1 MFNIQ
6 QMMQKAQVMQKK
18 MAELQEGLSGVE
30 VSGSAGG
37 GLVQV
42 VMTCKGTMRSILIDP
57 SLIVATEKDM
67 LEDMV
72 KAACNDA
79 RAKADQK
86 MAEETQKAMADMG
99 LPPGML
105 GSGGLPF

>member
-1 MFNIQ
+1 MFNMQ
-6 QMMQKAQVMQKK
+6 QMMQKAQGMQKK
-18 MAELQEGLSGVE
+18 MAALQEELAGVE
-30 VSGSAGG
+30 VQGSSGG
-37 GLVQV
+37 GLVQI
-42 VMTCKGTMRSILIDP
+42 VMTCKGQMRSLTIDP
-57 SLIVATEKDM
+57 SLIVASEKEM

-79 RAKADQK
+79 RANADKK

>member
-18 MAELQEGLSGVE
+18 MAELKEELALVE

-37 GLVQV
+37 GMVRV
-42 VMTCKGTMRSILIDP
+42 IMTCKGDMRDISIDP
-57 SLIVATEKDM
+57 SLIVASEKDM
-67 LEDMV
+67 LEDMI

-79 RAKADQK
+79 RAKADIK
-86 MAEETQKAMADMG
+86 TADETQKAMSDMG
-99 LPPGML
+99 LPAGML
-105 GSGGLPF
+105 GGGGLPF

>member
-6 QMMQKAQVMQKK
+6 QMMQKAKVMQEK
-18 MAELQEGLSGVE
+18 MAVLQAELADVE

-37 GLVQV
+37 GLVRV
-42 VMTCKGTMRSILIDP
+42 VMTCKGALRSLNIDP
-57 SLIVATEKDM
+57 SLIVASEKEM
-67 LEDMV
+67 LEDMI

-79 RAKADQK
+79 RAQADKK
-86 MAEETQKAMADMG
+86 MAEETQKAMSDMG

-105 GSGGLPF
+105 GGGGLPF

>member
-18 MAELQEGLSGVE
+18 MAALQEELADVE

-37 GLVQV
+37 GLVSV
-42 VMTCKGTMRSILIDP
+42 VITCKGVMRSIKIDP
-57 SLIVATEKDM
+57 SLIVATEADM

-79 RAKADQK
+79 RAKADER
-86 MAEETQKAMADMG
+86 MASETQKAMADMG

>member
-6 QMMQKAQVMQKK
+6 QMMQKAKVMQEK
-18 MAELQEGLSGVE
+18 MAVLQAELADVE
-30 VSGSAGG
+30 VSGSSGG
-37 GLVQV
+37 GLVRV
-42 VMTCKGTMRSILIDP
+42 VMTCKGALRNINIDP
-57 SLIVATEKDM
+57 SLIVATEKEM
-67 LEDMV
+67 LEDMI

-79 RAKADQK
+79 RAQADKK
-86 MAEETQKAMADMG
+86 MAEETQKAMSDMG

>member
-6 QMMQKAQVMQKK
+6 QMMQKAQTMQKK
-18 MAELQEGLSGVE
+18 MAALQEELADVE
-30 VSGSAGG
+30 VFGSSGG

-42 VMTCKGTMRSILIDP
+42 VMTCKGAMRSLSIDP
-57 SLIVATEKDM
+57 SLIVASEKEM

-86 MAEETQKAMADMG
+86 MSEETQKAMADMG